1 MTETTR
7 ILASTSGAR
16 AIARELN
23 RRNFF
28 ALAAAGAVGALA
40 GCSGGGGSS
49 SASSAT
55 SASPAAGG
63 GALEDA
69 LSIYTWGEYDSP
81 DVIKAFT
88 TDKGPKIT
96 LDSYSS
102 NEEMISKLVAA
113 KGTGGYDI
121 VVPTGTYLPQM
132 VENGLL
138 QKINRDLLPN
148 LQYMDKQFL
157 GQAWDPTNEYSICK
171 AWGTSGFVYDTTVV
185 KRELKTWADFLDC
198 AQKEASGKTSLL
210 DDLSEVASPYFWA
223 NGIDWTTTDAA
234 HLDAAEAFMVDKLAP
249 HIAAFDSY
257 PGGGAIPQGTHVL
270 MHAWNGDARIGLA
283 ESKTPERWK
292 WVLGAP
298 TTELWM
304 DNWTIV
310 AGAPHPEA
318 AHAWINYTMD
328 PANQLK
334 QLDYIGYHTGA
345 AGIQD
350 AATKAGL
357 KRLDMVFFTP
367 EQLATMKNGALN
379 EGQQRRVDIWNK
391 VKAKAAS
398 GG

>member
-1 MTETTR
+1 M
-7 ILASTSGAR
+7 
-16 AIARELN
+16 
-23 RRNFF
+23 
-28 ALAAAGAVGALA
+28 
-40 GCSGGGGSS
+40 
-49 SASSAT
+49 
-55 SASPAAGG
+55 
-63 GALEDA
+63 
-69 LSIYTWGEYDSP
+69 
-81 DVIKAFT
+81 IKAFT

-121 VVPTGTYLPQM
+121 VVPTGTYIPQM
-132 VENGLL
+132 VQNGLL

-148 LQYMDKQFL
+148 LKHMDPQFL
-157 GQAWDPTNEYSICK
+157 GQAWDPTNDYSVCK

-210 DDLSEVASPYFWA
+210 DDPAELTSAYFWA
-223 NGIDWTTTDAA
+223 NGIDWNTTDAA
-234 HLDAAEAFMVDKLAP
+234 QLDAAEAFMLDKIAP
-249 HIAAFDSY
+249 HVAAFDSY

-270 MHAWNGDARIGLA
+270 MQAWNGDARIGIS

-292 WVLGAP
+292 WVLGSP
-298 TTELWM
+298 TTEIWM
-304 DNWTIV
+304 DNWTVV

-334 QLDYIGYHTGA
+334 QVDYIGYHTGA
-345 AGIQD
+345 TGIE
-350 AATKAGL
+350 AAAEKAGL
-357 KRLDMVFFTP
+357 ERLDMVFFTP
-367 EQLATMKNGALN
+367 EQVATMKNGAITSA
-379 EGQQRRVDIWNK
+379 QQRHVDIWNK
-391 VKAKAAS
+391 VKAKAAA